1 VKSLTHPKT
10 GERRSRHPGGTD
22 KAVRAH
28 SDRSRAGR
36 ADDALHHLYKF
47 IELVWRDLQTPAG
60 LSPRFWLRSWRKGF
74 CRFSF
79 RIYGLEGKA
88 SDGYMSDVQALR
100 TLRINSLFREM
111 IDNKAVFHALMIHHG
126 FPVPELHGL
135 IRGGRYFAFG
145 SGVSMPAADIP
156 DRLLPAGGRLAV
168 KPVRGHSGAGFLRL
182 SREESGVAV
191 NGTLTEPGRLE
202 TMLAGLNLRVV
213 TGFVAQGRYGA
224 GLFPDTTNTLRIV
237 TLIDPDAH
245 EPFIA
250 RVVQRIGNSRSFPV
264 DNFDLE
270 RPGLCALVDLASGR
284 LGPGVTVEK
293 RWQVARYDRHPE
305 TGGDIAG
312 VEIPNWPDIR
322 RGVLDCARRFAFVPC
337 IAWDIA
343 VTEPGFTIIEGNSS
357 TGVIFLQVHGP
368 LLADPRVRRFY
379 TYHRVVR

>member
-1 VKSLTHPKT
+1 M
-10 GERRSRHPGGTD
+10 GGQRD
-22 KAVRAH
+22 SENRFRPSGGPDGAVRPH

-47 IELVWRDLQTPAG
+47 IELVWRDLRTPAG

-79 RIYGLEGKA
+79 QLYGLDGKA
-88 SDGYMSDVQALR
+88 SDGYLSDVQALR
-100 TLRINSLFREM
+100 TLRIDSLFREM
-111 IDNKAVFHALMIHHG
+111 IDNKAVFHALMLYHG
-126 FPVPELHGL
+126 FPVPELLGI
-135 IRGGRYFAFG
+135 IRRGRFFAFG

-156 DRLLPAGGRLAV
+156 DRFLPAGGRLVV
-168 KPVRGHSGAGFLRL
+168 KPVRGHHGAGFLRL

-191 NGTLTEPGRLE
+191 NGTLTEPGQLE
-202 TMLAGLNLRVV
+202 TMLAGLILQVV

-224 GLFPDTTNTLRIV
+224 GLFSDTTNTLRIV
-237 TLIDPDAH
+237 TLIDPDTF

-250 RVVQRIGNSRSFPV
+250 RAVQRIGNFRSFPV
-264 DNFDLE
+264 DNFAGG
-270 RPGLCALVDLASGR
+270 RGGLSALVDLSTGR
-284 LGPGVTVEK
+284 LGPAAMVGERYQVT
-293 RWQVARYDRHPE
+293 WHNRHPE

-322 RGVLDCARRFAFVPC
+322 RSVLDCARRFAFVPC

-368 LLADPRVRRFY
+368 LLADPRVRRFH
-379 TYHRVVR
+379 TYHRIVR